1 MTVKSGVMGCLALCG
16 ALMAGQVLADC
27 VPAPVTN
34 PRDFS
39 VCKEWPA
46 YPGLTLNA
54 VSKFEPDPVYGKTG
68 DVGSYDLALSVVS
81 AEVSEPL
88 ATYYKPSAFLSD
100 AFALESVEFDTA
112 RYKLTPEIRAFGVR
126 VVFKGSS
133 RVNPMDETSLSLYVK
148 EGDTLRPVLDR
159 LVMYRYNGEW
169 DGNCA
174 GERASTLRT
183 IEIGKT
189 SSHGYADLIV
199 KSVTTGIVGKGDP
212 GTCDEKTTTAKPV
225 LTTLRYDGK
234 SYVLPKG
241 FQAIE

>member
-16 ALMAGQVLADC
+16 ALLAGPVWADC
-27 VPAPVTN
+27 VPEPVAN
-34 PRDFS
+34 QRDFS
-39 VCKEWPA
+39 VCKDWPA

-81 AEVSEPL
+81 VEVSEPL

-148 EGDTLRPVLDR
+148 EGDALRPVLDR

-174 GERASTLRT
+174 GERSSTLRT

-199 KSVTTGIVGKGDP
+199 KSVTTEVVGKGDP
-212 GTCDEKTTTAKPV
+212 DTCEEKTTTGKPV
-225 LTTLRYDGK
+225 LTTLHYDGK

>member
-1 MTVKSGVMGCLALCG
+1 
-16 ALMAGQVLADC
+16 MAGAVLADC

-34 PRDFS
+34 ERDFS
-39 VCKEWPA
+39 VCKDWPA

-54 VSKFEPDPVYGKTG
+54 VSKFEPDPVYGKSG

-81 AEVSEPL
+81 GGGSEPL
-88 ATYYKPSAFLSD
+88 ASYYKPSAFLSD

-126 VVFKGSS
+126 VAFKGSS
-133 RVNPMDETSLSLYVK
+133 RVNPMDETSLSLYVR

-159 LVMYRYNGEW
+159 LVVYGYNGEW

-174 GERASTLRT
+174 GERASTQRT

-199 KSVTTGIVGKGDP
+199 KSVTTGTVGKGDP
-212 GTCDEKTTTAKPV
+212 GTCNEKTTTGKPV
-225 LTTLRYDGK
+225 LTTLHYDGK

-241 FQAIE
+241 FKAIE

>member
-1 MTVKSGVMGCLALCG
+1 MTVKSGVVVGLALCG

-27 VPAPVTN
+27 VPEPVTGA
-34 PRDFS
+34 RDFS
-39 VCKEWPA
+39 VCKAWPA
-46 YPGLTLNA
+46 YPGLTLKA

-68 DVGSYDLALSVVS
+68 DVGSYDLSLSVVS
-81 AEVSEPL
+81 VEDSEPL
-88 ATYYKPSAFLSD
+88 ATYHKPSAFQSD
-100 AFALESVEFDTA
+100 AFALDSVEFDTA

-133 RVNPMDETSLSLYVK
+133 RVNPMDEASLSLYVK

-159 LVMYRYNGEW
+159 LVVYGYNGEW

-212 GTCDEKTTTAKPV
+212 DTCDEKTTTSKPV

-241 FQAIE
+241 FKAIE

>member
-1 MTVKSGVMGCLALCG
+1 MTVTSGVVGWVALCG
-16 ALMAGQVLADC
+16 AMMAGQVLADC
-27 VPAPVTN
+27 VPEAVTGA
-34 PRDFS
+34 RDFS
-39 VCKEWPA
+39 VCKAWPA
-46 YPGLTLNA
+46 FPGLTLKA
-54 VSKFEPDPVYGKTG
+54 VSRFEPDPVYGKTG
-68 DVGSYDLALSVVS
+68 DVGSYGLALSVVS
-81 AEVSEPL
+81 VEDPEPL
-88 ATYYKPSAFLSD
+88 ATYYKPSAFQSD
-100 AFALESVEFDTA
+100 AFALESLEFDTA
-112 RYKLTPEIRAFGVR
+112 RYRLTPEIRAFGVR

-159 LVMYRYNGEW
+159 LVVYRYNGEW

-189 SSHGYADLIV
+189 RSHGYADLIV
-199 KSVTTGIVGKGDP
+199 KSVITGTVGKGDP
-212 GTCDEKTTTAKPV
+212 DTCDEKTTTGKPV

-241 FQAIE
+241 FKAIE